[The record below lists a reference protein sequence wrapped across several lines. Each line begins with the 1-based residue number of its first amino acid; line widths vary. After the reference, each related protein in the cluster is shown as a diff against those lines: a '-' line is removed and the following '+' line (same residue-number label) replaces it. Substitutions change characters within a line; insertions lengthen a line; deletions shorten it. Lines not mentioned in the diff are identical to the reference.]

1 MTDNILTSKIK
12 TEEELILEE
21 MMKNGVHYGRAKRY
35 THPSM
40 RPYLIKSLKNI
51 EIFNLKITYQKLKE
65 TVNVL
70 KDFLNNNKK
79 ILFVGTTPASLQ
91 KIQEIAVQF
100 NQPYINY
107 KWIGGFLTNFST
119 IQARL
124 LYFKDLLKKEESGE
138 LKEYFPK
145 ERSRLEKELNKMKML
160 YSGVVNLE
168 NLPDALF
175 IVNLAYPSHLTA
187 KREALKLKIPIIA
200 IAGSDNDLTGVDY
213 FIPANDKAP
222 KSIAFLVDYLIQKL
236 KT

>member
-1 MTDNILTSKIK
+1 
-12 TEEELILEE
+12 
-21 MMKNGVHYGRAKRY
+21 
-35 THPSM
+35 
-40 RPYLIKSLKNI
+40 
-51 EIFNLKITYQKLKE
+51 
-65 TVNVL
+65 
-70 KDFLNNNKK
+70 
-79 ILFVGTTPASLQ
+79 
-91 KIQEIAVQF
+91 
-100 NQPYINY
+100 
-107 KWIGGFLTNFST
+107 
-119 IQARL
+119 
-124 LYFKDLLKKEESGE
+124 E

>member
-138 LKEYFPK
+138 LKEYLPK

>member
-138 LKEYFPK
+138 LKEYLPK

-187 KREALKLKIPIIA
+187 
-200 IAGSDNDLTGVDY
+200 
-213 FIPANDKAP
+213 
-222 KSIAFLVDYLIQKL
+222 
-236 KT
+236 